1 MTHDRT
7 PPHDLHAEMATLG
20 GMLTHRNAID
30 EATGLLAGKSFY
42 QPKHEQ
48 IFNAILALNSNM
60 QPADMVTVAREL
72 ERRGELKKIGG
83 PVYLHDLTEAIPTA
97 ANTGYYAQIVREHHV
112 RRRLI
117 DIGTQFVQMGYAT
130 NNPDDIAEIVN
141 KAQILAMTLDHA
153 EDAEEDLTLADPYLE
168 VIDTIRNGTRPGL
181 PTGFQDLDELTHGM
195 HPGQMIVVAGRPAMG
210 KSVLAENI
218 ARHVAV
224 VEKKPVAVFTLEMS
238 RHEITKRAISAEA
251 RINLHHLHHGKMTEL
266 DWQNLEQRTAHIPT
280 LPLYV
285 DENPTHTIAT
295 IRSKARRMKAKQGI
309 ELLVVDYLQL
319 MDPEDKGR
327 GDGRRQQEVAAIS
340 RGLKLLAKEL
350 MIPVIAVAQLN
361 RGPEG
366 RSDKKP
372 VMSDLRDSGAIEMD
386 ADVVI
391 LIHREAAYEPESPRA
406 GEADLIV
413 DKNRSGPK
421 ATLTVAFQ
429 GHYAR
434 FKDMGGS

>member
-1 MTHDRT
+1 MRVGLVC
-7 PPHDLHAEMATLG
+7 PYSLTLPG
-20 GMLTHRNAID
+20 GVQGQVL
-30 EATGLLAGKSFY
+30 GLGR
-42 QPKHEQ
+42 
-48 IFNAILALNSNM
+48 AL
-60 QPADMVTVAREL
+60 REL
-72 ERRGELKKIGG
+72 GVEARVLG
-83 PVYLHDLTEAIPTA
+83 PCDGPPPDTFVTPLGNSIPTA
-97 ANTGYYAQIVREHHV
+97 ANTGYYAQIVREHAT

-117 DIGTQFVQMGYAT
+117 EIGTQFVQMGYAT
-130 NNPDDIAEIVN
+130 DQPEDIAEIIN
-141 KAQILAMTLDHA
+141 RAQMLAMTLDHA
-153 EDAEEDLTLADPYLE
+153 EDAEEDLTLADPYIE

-181 PTGFQDLDELTHGM
+181 PTGFRDLDELTHGM

-224 VEKKPVAVFTLEMS
+224 VENKPVAVFTLEMS

-251 RINLHHLHHGKMTEL
+251 RIPLHHLHHGKMTDD
-266 DWQNLEQRTAHIPT
+266 DWQRLNTRTAHIPT
-280 LPLYV
+280 LPLHV
-285 DENPTHTIAT
+285 DEKPTHTIAT
-295 IRSKARRMKAKQGI
+295 IRSKARRLKAKQGI

-391 LIHREAAYEPESPRA
+391 LIHREAAYEPAGHPRA

-434 FKDMGGS
+434 FKDMGQG